1 MLNNVKNMDTIEDK
15 AYEYYRE
22 NGYLPEDLESLL
34 STVQARFCNEIW
46 VELERKTLQ
55 ELSEE

>member
-1 MLNNVKNMDTIEDK
+1 MATLEDD
-15 AYEYYRE
+15 AYAYYKE
-22 NGYLPEDLESLL
+22 HGDLPDEEKYLL

-46 VELERKTLQ
+46 AELERKTLQ

>member
-1 MLNNVKNMDTIEDK
+1 MDTIKDK

-22 NGYLPEDLESLL
+22 NGYLPEDLEPLL

>member
-1 MLNNVKNMDTIEDK
+1 MSDTEDK

-22 NGYLPEDLESLL
+22 NGDLPEEMEYLL
-34 STVQARFCNEIW
+34 STVQARFRNEIW
-46 VELERKTLQ
+46 SELERKTLQ

>member
-1 MLNNVKNMDTIEDK
+1 MDTIEDK

-22 NGYLPEDLESLL
+22 NGDLPEELESLL
-34 STVQARFCNEIW
+34 STVQSRFCNEIW

-55 ELSEE
+55 DLSEE